1 MNAAIWRGPL
11 NGAKVGFVAGLCLAA
26 VYVVIGALG
35 DTEFNKSLGFSLLL
49 IGFPTLF
56 AVVPA
61 LQWLGVQG
69 GTREG
74 VAVLLLTLSLNGV
87 LWGAVIGAAV
97 TLGSRR
103 YRKRLELR
111 S

>member
-11 NGAKVGFVAGLCLAA
+11 KGAKVGFLAGLCPAA
-26 VYVVIGALG
+26 VYVFIGALG

-74 VAVLLLTLSLNGV
+74 VALVLLTLSLNGL
-87 LWGAVIGAAV
+87 LWGALIGAAM
-97 TLGSRR
+97 TLASRGHGQ
-103 YRKRLELR
+103 RLEPP

>member
-11 NGAKVGFVAGLCLAA
+11 NGAKVGLLAGLCLAA

-74 VAVLLLTLSLNGV
+74 VALVLLTLSLNGV
-87 LWGAVIGAAV
+87 LWGALIGAAM
-97 TLGSRR
+97 TLASRR